1 MLNMSVCSFF
11 RIPAFSFCQKR
22 TFLIGERRRVCSQ
35 VGKNG
40 HVKHVDANHLLGIE
54 PTELARHSTPYISPV
69 SPESGVAHH
78 IGHETTTH
86 SRKSGFFTFIFT
98 RSQMIIHSTIRRNV
112 DDT

>member
-22 TFLIGERRRVCSQ
+22 TFLIGERRRVCSP

-54 PTELARHSTPYISPV
+54 PTELARHSPPNTSPV
-69 SPESGVAHH
+69 RPEPGAAPHT
-78 IGHETTTH
+78 GHETAPHFRNPKPPPTPCTP
-86 SRKSGFFTFIFT
+86 TPT
-98 RSQMIIHSTIRRNV
+98 REPVARYRPTPNS
-112 DDT
+112 